1 MRYDKKPVYRRLIIP
16 PFDSNAVCLVVMFF
30 MVVVIWFAMI
40 GIDVAYEKS
49 EYHRHMWVPF
59 LLILMSTLVF
69 VLTSIRLIRRYKY
82 HSSKYFDPK
91 T

>member
-16 PFDSNAVCLVVMFF
+16 PFDSNAACLFVILF
-30 MVVVIWFAMI
+30 MVVIIWFAMV

-49 EYHRHMWVPF
+49 EHHRHMWVPF

-69 VLTSIRLIRRYKY
+69 VLTSIRLIKRYK
-82 HSSKYFDPK
+82 HRSSKYFGSK
-91 T
+91 I